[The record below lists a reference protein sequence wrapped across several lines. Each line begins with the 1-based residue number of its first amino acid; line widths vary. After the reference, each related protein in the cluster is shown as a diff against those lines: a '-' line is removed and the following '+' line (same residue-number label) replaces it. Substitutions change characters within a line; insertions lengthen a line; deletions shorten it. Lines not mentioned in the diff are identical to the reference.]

1 LMDVCTLP
9 SVLLVSVMNLYDRK
23 SEHKCMQFSES
34 VEYDFN

>member
-23 SEHKCMQFSES
+23 TENKCMQFSES
-34 VEYDFN
+34 AEDDFN